1 MPDEKGAPTAEV
13 VKSEPSQDVKPETV
27 PYGRFKEINDKLKE
41 FEARDVK
48 RAEEDKKAREEKM
61 LDEKKYREL
70 LDQRAKELEDAKAEQ
85 AKLAE
90 IAKRYQEQQERI
102 RGEALNKIQDP
113 ELKKLAEKFS
123 DPADVLEF
131 ANKITPREAP
141 YSGKGASP
149 QADADKWARRPGES
163 VVDWSMR
170 VDREIAQRK

>member
-1 MPDEKGAPTAEV
+1 MPDEKGAPSPGD
-13 VKSEPSQDVKPETV
+13 VKPEPSQDAKPETV

-41 FEARDVK
+41 LEAQAAK
-48 RAEEDKKAREEKM
+48 RADDEKKAKEDKM

-70 LDQRAKELEDAKAEQ
+70 LDQRAKELEEAKAEQ
-85 AKLAE
+85 VKLTE
-90 IAKRYQEQQERI
+90 IAKRFQEQQERI

-170 VDREIAQRK
+170 VDREIASRK